1 MILANMKRVAAA
13 AVLLSAFASF
23 GGPSFSTAVSSA
35 QAQESGDAKA
45 ILKAMSDYVASQKSI
60 SVKFNSDIE
69 VITPELQK
77 IQFASSSQL
86 ELVRPDKLRASRSG
100 GYADVELFFDGT
112 TLTVYDKG
120 DKVFAQA
127 AAAGSVDQLISKLR
141 TDIGVEAPGADLLLS
156 NVYDGLTS
164 DVMDAKHIG
173 QGVINGVECEHLAF
187 RDLETDWQIW
197 IEIGPN
203 PIPRKYVITSKAV
216 TGAPQYTLLI
226 TDWKSDATLS
236 PDVFAFKEPAG
247 AKKIEFKS
255 LPDIDEVPAGV
266 VKGEKQ

>member
-1 MILANMKRVAAA
+1 MIVIGIKRIAAIA
-13 AVLLSAFASF
+13 ALTVAFASF
-23 GGPSFSTAVSSA
+23 AGPSFLIAVSSA
-35 QAQESGDAKA
+35 QAQESGDAKT
-45 ILKAMSDYVASQKSI
+45 ILKAMSDYVTSQKSI

-69 VITPELQK
+69 VITPDLQK

-86 ELVRPDKLRASRSG
+86 ELVRPDKLHTSRAG

-112 TLTVYDKG
+112 TLTVYDKA
-120 DKVFAQA
+120 DNVFAQA

-141 TDIGVEAPGADLLLS
+141 TDLGVDAPGADLLLS
-156 NVYDGLTS
+156 NVYDGLIE

-187 RDLETDWQIW
+187 RDQDTDWQIW
-197 IEIGPN
+197 IEIGPK

-216 TGAPQYTLLI
+216 AGAPQYTLLI